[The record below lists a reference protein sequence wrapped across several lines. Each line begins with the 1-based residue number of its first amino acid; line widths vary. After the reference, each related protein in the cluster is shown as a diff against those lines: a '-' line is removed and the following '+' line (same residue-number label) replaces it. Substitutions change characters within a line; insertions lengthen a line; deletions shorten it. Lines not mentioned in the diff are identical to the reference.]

1 VPAATPV
8 LGEHVNG
15 GVLVGTYLY
24 LYENQDSVYIGV
36 ADNMDRV
43 WQPHNADAETL
54 RQGADT
60 RILQTVEP
68 FSTRADALKAEA
80 IAIHVAVR
88 AGKTV
93 VIDPSA
99 DNDAVT
105 IEDEGGLVTVNRAGV
120 RSTKVLAPAVLQ
132 REGTVPFA
140 DLRRTAIVSIAAGAM
155 DGRPAPYGATHGA
168 VFSERARKYWTVAA
182 DKRAQIERLIAVLKG
197 SSGLILGDWDV
208 AVGASYGPAND
219 SFPLVDPANDDLRGV
234 KGMRLVGD
242 YRTQP
247 SQIYSSDVVR

>member
-1 VPAATPV
+1 M
-8 LGEHVNG
+8 
-15 GVLVGTYLY
+15 GTYLY
-24 LYENQDSVYIGV
+24 LYENQDSIYIGV
-36 ADNMDRV
+36 ADKMDRV
-43 WQPHNADAETL
+43 WQPHNADAEML
-54 RQGADT
+54 RQGAGT

-88 AGKTV
+88 AGKRV
-93 VIDPSA
+93 VLDPGA
-99 DNDAVT
+99 DNEGVS
-105 IEDEGGLVTVNRAGV
+105 IEDEGGLVVVNRAGV
-120 RSTKVLAPAVLQ
+120 KGTKVLAPAVLQ
-132 REGTVPFA
+132 REGILPFA
-140 DLRRTAIVSIAAGAM
+140 DLRRTAIVSITAGAM

-182 DKRAQIERLIAVLKG
+182 DKQAQIERLIAVLKG

-208 AVGASYGPAND
+208 AVGASYGPDND
-219 SFPLVDPANDDLRGV
+219 SFPLVEPANDDPRGV

-247 SQIYSSDVVR
+247 SQVYSSDVVR